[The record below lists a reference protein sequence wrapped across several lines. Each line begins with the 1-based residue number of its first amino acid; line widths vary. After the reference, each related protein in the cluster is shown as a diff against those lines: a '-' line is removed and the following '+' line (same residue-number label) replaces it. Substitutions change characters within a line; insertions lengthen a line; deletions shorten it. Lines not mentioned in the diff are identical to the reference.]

1 LGYGLTSL
9 LTRSSILFVRVHIQI
24 ETNARLKEEFNRKKR
39 EEEEA
44 ELARV
49 SFATS
54 IVIVVF

>member
-9 LTRSSILFVRVHIQI
+9 LTRSSIRFVRVHIQI

>member
-1 LGYGLTSL
+1 VTSL

-54 IVIVVF
+54 NVIVVF